1 MAEFVD
7 KVNSIA
13 IVERFNHVGRMQAC
27 GYAGIEPNIP
37 FRVIYISV
45 VEGGRIVLSLMMGDT
60 LGQVVLPPRFQ
71 NVFNT
76 SDMYRIN
83 DDRVRL
89 CLQIRQSGV
98 GGSQHLEL
106 GFFDE

>member
-1 MAEFVD
+1 MFQMAEFVD

-13 IVERFNHVGRMQAC
+13 LVERFNHVGRMQEC

-60 LGQVVLPPRFQ
+60 LSQVFLRPRFQ
-71 NVFNT
+71 NFFNT

-83 DDRVRL
+83 DERVRL
-89 CLQIRQSGV
+89 CLQIRQSGE
-98 GGSQHLEL
+98 GR
-106 GFFDE
+106 DTWN